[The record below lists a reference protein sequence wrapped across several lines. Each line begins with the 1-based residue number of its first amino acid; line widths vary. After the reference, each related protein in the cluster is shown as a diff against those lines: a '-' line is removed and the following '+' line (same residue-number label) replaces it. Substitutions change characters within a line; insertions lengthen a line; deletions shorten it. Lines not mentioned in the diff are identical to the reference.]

1 MKIIPFF
8 VKIRTEKNMQI
19 SEEKMSREEN
29 TNQMGEKIAANK
41 QDVIFLHIAVMLFGL
56 DGVVAQFVKVPAIMV
71 ALGRVISSSLM
82 LLVIVLVKKD
92 KLRLNCGKDYVLII
106 LTGIV
111 MAVHW
116 TTFYRRSRSGQ
127 SHFLHFRCS

>member
-8 VKIRTEKNMQI
+8 VKIRTEKNMQV

-56 DGVVAQFVKVPAIMV
+56 AGVVAQFVKVPAIMV

-116 TTFYRRSRSGQ
+116 TFYRPRRLLLYDG
-127 SHFLHFRCS
+127 R